1 MKKHSVSSQRGNAN
15 LPYGQENK
23 DLTSLLGFCYIKKVI
38 ISNYVNY
45 LFTTEGGEWM
55 SLVQVREKA
64 QITIPSKIRKA
75 LNIKE
80 GDYLEA
86 LVEDNKIVFVP
97 KVLIDKAEPV
107 VLSKKGEEMLKEA
120 LEDVKK
126 GRVKKFKNVEELID
140 DLHK

>member
-1 MKKHSVSSQRGNAN
+1 
-15 LPYGQENK
+15 
-23 DLTSLLGFCYIKKVI
+23 
-38 ISNYVNY
+38 
-45 LFTTEGGEWM
+45 M

-64 QITIPSKIRKA
+64 QITIPSKIRKI
-75 LNIKE
+75 LGIKK

-86 LVEDNKIVFVP
+86 GIEYNKIVFIH
-97 KVLIDKAEPV
+97 KVLIDKDEPV
-107 VLSKKGEEMLKEA
+107 TLSKKGEEMLKEA

>member
-1 MKKHSVSSQRGNAN
+1 
-15 LPYGQENK
+15 
-23 DLTSLLGFCYIKKVI
+23 
-38 ISNYVNY
+38 
-45 LFTTEGGEWM
+45 M

-75 LNIKE
+75 LGIKK

-86 LVEDNKIVFVP
+86 EVEDNKIVFVP

-107 VLSKKGEEMLKEA
+107 TLSKKGEEMLEEA

-126 GRVKKFKNVEELID
+126 GRIKKFENVEELIN